1 MAFWAGSVAS
11 TIVFNGLTFASKCT
25 NLAIDTALGVTEI
38 VASAAGGIYLQAP
51 VSIVRTIARPAVE
64 RMSEAFILGASVAAG
79 VATGAVVYVA
89 KKLIPFGKTDS
100 TVEPVTKNEAL
111 KDVTEPQ

>member
-25 NLAIDTALGVTEI
+25 NLALDTGLGVTEV
-38 VASAAGGIYLQAP
+38 VASAVGGIYLQAP
-51 VSIVRTIARPAVE
+51 VSIVRKVARPAME

-79 VATGAVVYVA
+79 VATGTVVYIG
-89 KKLIPFGKTDS
+89 KKIFSSKP
-100 TVEPVTKNEAL
+100 ENNEHEHEHEHE
-111 KDVTEPQ
+111 DTEKEK